1 MESHMA
7 FSHGKGS
14 ENLYLNIV
22 DLVVVFLMSLVV
34 EWMSNTTYLSNFSD
48 HHNVVGVGLIQ
59 TGLYSVRMMAAYAV
73 MLAVMSFNAG
83 ILAAAVAGYSM
94 GFLIFRIR
102 FFNEDDDQLGYH
114 KPSDL
119 PPLNC

>member
-1 MESHMA
+1 MA

-22 DLVVVFLMSLVV
+22 DLVVVFLMSLAV

-48 HHNVVGVGLIQ
+48 HHNVGVGLIQ
-59 TGLYSVRMMAAYAV
+59 TGLYGVRMVAAYAV

-94 GFLIFRIR
+94 GFLIFG
-102 FFNEDDDQLGYH
+102 NEDDH